1 MTGLDFRAGQLA
13 LNPRFC
19 VAIAVHLAYFEWTE
33 LGDRLMKQDVSERI
47 PDALA
52 PRVEAARRWFNDS
65 ADAAGDTFKVT
76 GILDVDAALEGS
88 DELKLILCGGDRCE
102 QRTFRVS
109 GEGPNFL
116 VEHADP
122 IPVASG
128 KPQAELD
135 PPPGAR
141 LGWLDSVMA
150 QHAFVVVL
158 FYRGFW

>member
-1 MTGLDFRAGQLA
+1 MGTQV
-13 LNPRFC
+13 N
-19 VAIAVHLAYFEWTE
+19 E
-33 LGDRLMKQDVSERI
+33 QI
-47 PDALA
+47 PEALA
-52 PRVEAARRWFNDS
+52 PRVEAAVAWFNDS

-76 GILDVDAALEGS
+76 GILDADAALQGS
-88 DELKLILCGGDRCE
+88 HELKLILCGGNRCE

-116 VEHADP
+116 VEQADP
-122 IPVASG
+122 MPLASG

-141 LGWLDSVMA
+141 LGWLDNVMA
-150 QHAFVVVL
+150 QHAFVVLL

>member
-1 MTGLDFRAGQLA
+1 MGTQVNEHIPEA
-13 LNPRFC
+13 L
-19 VAIAVHLAYFEWTE
+19 
-33 LGDRLMKQDVSERI
+33 S
-47 PDALA
+47 
-52 PRVEAARRWFNDS
+52 PRVEAAVAWFNDS
-65 ADAAGDTFKVT
+65 ADASGDTFKAT
-76 GILDVDAALEGS
+76 GILDANAALEGS

-109 GEGPNFL
+109 GEGPSFL
-116 VEHADP
+116 VEQADP
-122 IPVASG
+122 MPLASG

-150 QHAFVVVL
+150 QHAFVVLL

>member
-76 GILDVDAALEGS
+76 GILDADAALQGS
-88 DELKLILCGGDRCE
+88 HELRLILCGGDRCE

-109 GEGPNFL
+109 GEGPSFL
-116 VEHADP
+116 VEQADP
-122 IPVASG
+122 MPAASG

-141 LGWLDSVMA
+141 LGWLDSIMA
-150 QHAFVVVL
+150 QHAFVVLL